1 MLELIF
7 RGFIEWTYGLIL
19 DCWEYFASVLF
30 DLMSLDFAYLE
41 THMPIIA
48 TIRQTMLGVGW
59 ALLLGNVVF
68 QASRSMMAGV
78 GFEAD
83 NPKLLFTR
91 TFVFSFLLVVSPQIC
106 DICLDMTSTIID
118 MVQMPDAVAITL
130 PDESSF
136 VGLSA
141 SWLLVIVC
149 GLIVMFQSLKLLFEM
164 AERYFILA
172 VLTIMAPLAFG
183 VGGSR
188 STSDIF
194 SGWCRMYGSM
204 CLLMVMNVVFVK
216 MLLSILSFHPGGLD
230 VLPWIVMVLTVV
242 KVAKK
247 IDAIITRIGLNPAIT
262 GDSLGR
268 SFPGMLTYTVART
281 VASRV
286 VQTAGKN
293 TSAGKTGAQTQA
305 KSGSKPTSGG
315 RYYGGVNTVNTFA
328 DSRRSE
334 QQSGSSPRQ
343 AEPRASGAEPTAQ
356 PASATADRSFVM
368 PGTRRPVSHVP
379 GEQKIAPSDTA
390 GKAGHTVSRSSHVQ
404 AGAQQHTASAAQ
416 QHTATSA
423 FESRYSRNTGPARS
437 TVAGKT
443 LRPAPASANAPTKA
457 PRFSPIPQEQRT
469 ASSAVSTGQRSGA
482 RPDTAGMSHSTRRPA
497 VSPVKNTQGTVKQAP
512 HIPAPV
518 KKPTVSGQSVPK
530 DAKSSKRADKKKDD
544 NHGG

>member
-41 THMPIIA
+41 THMPIIT
-48 TIRQTMLGVGW
+48 TIRQTILGVGW
-59 ALLLGNVVF
+59 ALLLGNLVF

-91 TFVFSFLLVVSPQIC
+91 TFVFSFLLVGSPQIC
-106 DICLDMTSTIID
+106 DISLDMTSTIID

-172 VLTIMAPLAFG
+172 VLTIMAPLAFS

-216 MLLSILSFHPGGLD
+216 MLLSILSFHPSGLD

-247 IDAIITRIGLNPAIT
+247 IDAIITRIGLNPAIC
-262 GDSLGR
+262 R
-268 SFPGMLTYTVART
+268 
-281 VASRV
+281 
-286 VQTAGKN
+286 AGN
-293 TSAGKTGAQTQA
+293 LLW
-305 KSGSKPTSGG
+305 
-315 RYYGGVNTVNTFA
+315 RHY
-328 DSRRSE
+328 
-334 QQSGSSPRQ
+334 
-343 AEPRASGAEPTAQ
+343 
-356 PASATADRSFVM
+356 
-368 PGTRRPVSHVP
+368 
-379 GEQKIAPSDTA
+379 
-390 GKAGHTVSRSSHVQ
+390 
-404 AGAQQHTASAAQ
+404 
-416 QHTATSA
+416 
-423 FESRYSRNTGPARS
+423 
-437 TVAGKT
+437 
-443 LRPAPASANAPTKA
+443 
-457 PRFSPIPQEQRT
+457 PIF
-469 ASSAVSTGQRSGA
+469 
-482 RPDTAGMSHSTRRPA
+482 
-497 VSPVKNTQGTVKQAP
+497 
-512 HIPAPV
+512 
-518 KKPTVSGQSVPK
+518 
-530 DAKSSKRADKKKDD
+530 
-544 NHGG
+544 

>member
-7 RGFIEWTYGLIL
+7 QGFLEWTYGLIL
-19 DCWEYFASVLF
+19 ECWEYFSSVLF

-41 THMPIIA
+41 THIPIIT
-48 TIRQTMLGVGW
+48 TIRQIMLGVGW
-59 ALLLGNVVF
+59 ALLLGNLVF
-68 QASRSMMAGV
+68 QATRSMMAGV

-83 NPKLLFTR
+83 DPKLLFTR
-91 TFVFSFLLVVSPQIC
+91 TFVFSFLLVASPQIC
-106 DICLDMTSTIID
+106 DICLNMTSVIID
-118 MVQMPDAVAITL
+118 MVQMPDAAAIKL
-130 PDESSF
+130 PDEGFF
-136 VGLSA
+136 VDLTA
-141 SWLLVIVC
+141 SWLLVIVF
-149 GLIVMFQSLKLLFEM
+149 GLIVMLQTCKLFFEM

-172 VLTIMAPLAFG
+172 VLTITAPLAFG

-216 MLLSILSFHPGGLD
+216 MLLSILSFRPSGIA

-247 IDAIITRIGLNPAIT
+247 SDAIITRIGLNPAIT

-268 SFPGMLTYTVART
+268 TFPGVLTYTVART
-281 VASRV
+281 MASRV

-293 TSAGKTGAQTQA
+293 TAAGKTGAQTQT
-305 KSGSKPTSGG
+305 KSGSKPGSKPASGG

-343 AEPRASGAEPTAQ
+343 AEPRASGTEPSAQ
-356 PASATADRSFVM
+356 PASAAADRSFVM

-404 AGAQQHTASAAQ
+404 AGAQQHTA
-416 QHTATSA
+416 TSV
-423 FESRYSRNTGPARS
+423 FESRYSRNTGPARP

-443 LRPAPASANAPTKA
+443 ARPAPASANAPTEA
-457 PRFSPIPQEQRT
+457 PRSSTIPQERSATRT
-469 ASSAVSTGQRSGA
+469 TSVTGQRNGA
-482 RPDTAGMSHSTRRPA
+482 RPDTAGMSHSTRRPT
-497 VSPVKNTQGTVKQAP
+497 VSPTKNTQGAPKQTLHIPTPVKQ
-512 HIPAPV
+512 
-518 KKPTVSGQSVPK
+518 PTVSGRAVPK
-530 DAKSSKRADKKKDD
+530 DAKSSKRAGKKKD
-544 NHGG
+544 GGHAG

>member
-1 MLELIF
+1 MLELLF
-7 RGFIEWTYGLIL
+7 RGFFEWIYGLIL
-19 DCWEYFASVLF
+19 ECWEYFSSVLF

-41 THMPIIA
+41 TYMPIIT
-48 TIRQTMLGVGW
+48 TIRQIMLGVGW
-59 ALLLGNVVF
+59 ALLLGNLVF
-68 QASRSMMAGV
+68 QATRSMMAGV

-83 NPKLLFTR
+83 DPKLLFTR
-91 TFVFSFLLVVSPQIC
+91 TFVFSFLLVASPQIC
-106 DICLDMTSTIID
+106 DICLNMTSVIID
-118 MVQMPDAVAITL
+118 MVQMPDAAAIKL
-130 PDESSF
+130 PDEGFF
-136 VGLSA
+136 VDLTA
-141 SWLLVIVC
+141 SWLLVIVF
-149 GLIVMFQSLKLLFEM
+149 GLIVMFQTCKLFFEM

-172 VLTIMAPLAFG
+172 VLTITAPLAFG

-194 SGWCRMYGSM
+194 SGWCRMYGTM

-216 MLLSILSFHPGGLD
+216 MLLSILSFHPSGIA

-247 IDAIITRIGLNPAIT
+247 SDAIITRIGLNPAIT

-268 SFPGMLTYTVART
+268 SFPGVLTYTVART
-281 VASRV
+281 MASRV

-293 TSAGKTGAQTQA
+293 TAAGKTGAQTQT
-305 KSGSKPTSGG
+305 KSGSKPASGG

-343 AEPRASGAEPTAQ
+343 AEPRASGTEPSAQ
-356 PASATADRSFVM
+356 PASAAADRSFVM
-368 PGTRRPVSHVP
+368 PGTRRPVSHIP

-404 AGAQQHTASAAQ
+404 AGAQQHTA
-416 QHTATSA
+416 TSA
-423 FESRYSRNTGPARS
+423 FESRYSRNTDPARS

-443 LRPAPASANAPTKA
+443 VRPAPASANAPTKA

-482 RPDTAGMSHSTRRPA
+482 RPDTAGMSHSTRRPT
-497 VSPVKNTQGTVKQAP
+497 VSPAKNTLGAPKQTP
-512 HIPAPV
+512 HIPTPV
-518 KKPTVSGQSVPK
+518 KQPTVSGRSVPK
-530 DAKSSKRADKKKDD
+530 DAKSSKRSGKKDD
-544 NHGG
+544 GHAG

>member
-1 MLELIF
+1 MLELLF
-7 RGFIEWTYGLIL
+7 RGFFEWIYGLIL
-19 DCWEYFASVLF
+19 ECWEYFSSVLF

-41 THMPIIA
+41 THMPIIT
-48 TIRQTMLGVGW
+48 TIRQIMLGVGW
-59 ALLLGNVVF
+59 ALLLGNLVF
-68 QASRSMMAGV
+68 QATRSMMAGV

-83 NPKLLFTR
+83 DPKLLFTR

-106 DICLDMTSTIID
+106 DVCLNMTSVIID
-118 MVQMPDAVAITL
+118 MVQMPDAATIKL
-130 PDESSF
+130 PDAGIF
-136 VGLSA
+136 AGLTA
-141 SWLLVIVC
+141 SWLLVIIC
-149 GLIVMFQSLKLLFEM
+149 GLIVMFQSCKLFFEM

-216 MLLSILSFHPGGLD
+216 MLLSILSFYPSGLD

-268 SFPGMLTYTVART
+268 SFPGVLTYTVART
-281 VASRV
+281 MASRV

-293 TSAGKTGAQTQA
+293 TAAGKTGAQTQT
-305 KSGSKPTSGG
+305 KSGSKPGSGG

-343 AEPRASGAEPTAQ
+343 TEPRASGTEPAAQ
-356 PASATADRSFVM
+356 PTSAAADRSFVM

-416 QHTATSA
+416 QHTATAA

-437 TVAGKT
+437 TAAGKT
-443 LRPAPASANAPTKA
+443 VRPAPASANAPTKA
-457 PRFSPIPQEQRT
+457 PRTSTIPQERST
-469 ASSAVSTGQRSGA
+469 APSAVSTGQRSGA
-482 RPDTAGMSHSTRRPA
+482 RPDTAGMSHSTRRPT
-497 VSPVKNTQGTVKQAP
+497 VSPTKNTQGAPKQTP
-512 HIPAPV
+512 HIPTPV
-518 KKPTVSGQSVPK
+518 KQPTVSGRSVPK
-530 DAKSSKRADKKKDD
+530 DAKSSKRAGKKKDD
-544 NHGG
+544 SHAG